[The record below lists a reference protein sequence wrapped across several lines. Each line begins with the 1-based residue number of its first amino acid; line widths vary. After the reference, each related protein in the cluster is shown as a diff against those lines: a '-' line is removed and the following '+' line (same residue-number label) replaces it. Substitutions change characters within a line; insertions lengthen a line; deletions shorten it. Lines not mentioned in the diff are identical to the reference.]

1 MQNKHTTLYIYKRE
15 YTYPLEIITYS
26 KKDMAKDKKKN
37 VSEKKTEENVEE
49 VQVKENIDHSELEQ
63 KLKEAE
69 NQILLSLADND
80 NLRKRFDREK
90 EDLSNYVISSFAKEI
105 LSVLDNLE
113 RALKSID
120 LDELKK
126 SDQNISQFVEG
137 IELTEKQIITVFEKF
152 KIEKINSLNQNFDP
166 NLHQAMFEV
175 ENPDKQP
182 GIITEVVQ
190 EGYRIGDRLLR
201 PAMVGVVKKKN

>member
-1 MQNKHTTLYIYKRE
+1 
-15 YTYPLEIITYS
+15 
-26 KKDMAKDKKKN
+26 MAKDKKKN

-49 VQVKENIDHSELEQ
+49 VQVKENIDHSELEE

-152 KIEKINSLNQNFDP
+152 KIEKINSLDQNFDP

-182 GIITEVVQ
+182 GIITEVIQ
-190 EGYRIGDRLLR
+190 EGYSIGDRLLR
-201 PAMVGVVKKKN
+201 PALVSVSKKKASKDQENKDKKEEK

>member
-1 MQNKHTTLYIYKRE
+1 MSYLFQDPKFWLLISFITFIILMIKPFKSMMIGGLDSKIN
-15 YTYPLEIITYS
+15 EI
-26 KKDMAKDKKKN
+26 
-37 VSEKKTEENVEE
+37 
-49 VQVKENIDHSELEQ
+49 KENIDKSLKSFSDAEI

-126 SDQNISQFVEG
+126 SDQNISQFIEG
-137 IELTEKQIITVFEKF
+137 IELTEKQIITIFEKF
-152 KIEKINSLNQNFDP
+152 KIEKINSLDQNFDP

-175 ENPDKQP
+175 ENPDKQS
-182 GIITEVVQ
+182 GIITEVVH

-201 PAMVGVVKKKN
+201 PAMVGVVKKKD

>member
-1 MQNKHTTLYIYKRE
+1 
-15 YTYPLEIITYS
+15 
-26 KKDMAKDKKKN
+26 MAKDKKKN
-37 VSEKKTEENVEE
+37 ISEKKSQEKVEE
-49 VQVKENIDHSELEQ
+49 VQEKKIDHSELEE

-90 EDLSNYVISSFAKEI
+90 EDLSNYVISGFAKEI

-152 KIEKINSLNQNFDP
+152 KIEKINSLDQNFDP

>member
-1 MQNKHTTLYIYKRE
+1 MV
-15 YTYPLEIITYS
+15 
-26 KKDMAKDKKKN
+26 KDKKKN
-37 VSEKKTEENVEE
+37 VSVKKSEEKVEE
-49 VQVKENIDHSELEQ
+49 VQVKKIDYSELEE

-152 KIEKINSLNQNFDP
+152 KIEKINSLDQNFDP

>member
-1 MQNKHTTLYIYKRE
+1 
-15 YTYPLEIITYS
+15 
-26 KKDMAKDKKKN
+26 MAKDKKKN
-37 VSEKKTEENVEE
+37 VSEKKTEEKVEE
-49 VQVKENIDHSELEQ
+49 VQVKEIDRSELEE

-69 NQILLSLADND
+69 NQILLSLADNY

-126 SDQNISQFVEG
+126 SDQNISQFIEG
-137 IELTEKQIITVFEKF
+137 IELTEKQIITIFEKF
-152 KIEKINSLNQNFDP
+152 KIEKVNSLDQNFDP

>member
-1 MQNKHTTLYIYKRE
+1 MNKFIILCIDENNIDHYIF
-15 YTYPLEIITYS
+15 

-49 VQVKENIDHSELEQ
+49 VQVKENIDYSELEE

-69 NQILLSLADND
+69 NQVLLSLADND

-152 KIEKINSLNQNFDP
+152 KIEKINSLDQNFDP

-182 GIITEVVQ
+182 GVITEVVQ

>member
-1 MQNKHTTLYIYKRE
+1 
-15 YTYPLEIITYS
+15 
-26 KKDMAKDKKKN
+26 
-37 VSEKKTEENVEE
+37 
-49 VQVKENIDHSELEQ
+49 
-63 KLKEAE
+63 
-69 NQILLSLADND
+69 
-80 NLRKRFDREK
+80 
-90 EDLSNYVISSFAKEI
+90 

-152 KIEKINSLNQNFDP
+152 KIEKINSLDQNFDP

>member
-1 MQNKHTTLYIYKRE
+1 M
-15 YTYPLEIITYS
+15 
-26 KKDMAKDKKKN
+26 
-37 VSEKKTEENVEE
+37 
-49 VQVKENIDHSELEQ
+49 
-63 KLKEAE
+63 
-69 NQILLSLADND
+69 
-80 NLRKRFDREK
+80 
-90 EDLSNYVISSFAKEI
+90 
-105 LSVLDNLE
+105 SVLDNLE

-137 IELTEKQIITVFEKF
+137 IELTEKQIITVFENF
-152 KIEKINSLNQNFDP
+152 KIEKINSLDQNFDP

-175 ENPDKQP
+175 EDPDKQP
-182 GIITEVVQ
+182 GFITEVVQ